1 MLADF
6 RFPLAGKK
14 MQVLP
19 YMFFVY
25 DRGDRT
31 ARAGKRR
38 FYRHEKNIEM
48 PSL

>member
-1 MLADF
+1 MLPNSSF
-6 RFPLAGKK
+6 SGVGEK

-19 YMFFVY
+19 HMFFVY

-31 ARAGKRR
+31 ARTGKRHS
-38 FYRHEKNIEM
+38 YRHEKNIEM